1 MRHIARFVR
10 FVLERVAEI
19 SLAAMALLT
28 AADVLGRYVLDFPIV
43 GSVEL
48 TEMLMVAVI
57 FSGIPLATATGG
69 QISVDI
75 VTLTLGPKTRKA
87 QAVLANLIATAASF
101 FFAVVTWGRAVAAH
115 ELADQTTMLSLPLA
129 PMVFF
134 MSVLLFLNS
143 LGHAADLWRAV
154 RGADSHG

>member
-1 MRHIARFVR
+1 MQHIARFLR
-10 FVLERVAEI
+10 FVLERVAET

-28 AADVLGRYVLDFPIV
+28 AADVLGRYVFDFPIV

-57 FSGIPLATATGG
+57 FSGIPLATMTGG

-75 VTLTLGPKTRKA
+75 VTLAFGPKTRKA
-87 QAVLANLIATAASF
+87 QAVLAHLIATTASLF
-101 FFAVVTWGRAVAAH
+101 FGVVTWGRAVAAH
-115 ELADQTTMLSLPLA
+115 QFADQTAMLSLPLA

-134 MSVLLFLNS
+134 MSVLLLINA

-154 RGADSHG
+154 RGGGVA

>member
-1 MRHIARFVR
+1 MRFVVRFVR
-10 FVLERVAEI
+10 VVLERVAEI

-28 AADVLGRYVLDFPIV
+28 AADVLGRYVFDLPII

-87 QAVLANLIATAASF
+87 QAVLAHLIATAASF
-101 FFAVVTWGRAVAAH
+101 FFGTVTWSRALAAR
-115 ELADQTTMLSLPLA
+115 ELGDETTMLTLPLA

-134 MSVLLFLNS
+134 MSVMLFLNS

-154 RGADSHG
+154 RKGGPHD